1 MKFYAFNEFVTEPFE
16 PFEISESGEVSYRYM
31 HRNSFRHAYVWKKLF
46 RVKYCEHLS
55 KTKAVCSVRKNTQNP
70 MQNLKANWNELEDF
84 HFISYLCTDSL
95 LHQDRL
101 SPYFFF
107 VGRSAQFVDAFHF
120 LIILAWAKCNFF
132 SSLHSIGSLSS
143 RFVVYSIAEETV
155 VGFRTFIH

>member
-107 VGRSAQFVDAFHF
+107 CWSLCSIRWRISFSYNSCMSQVQ
-120 LIILAWAKCNFF
+120 FF